1 MYIDTLTYNLHK
13 NMFLHTSD
21 TSVAKVFEVKL
32 LLAPFADA
40 DADVDIVTDEV
51 IETEEG
57 SRSRLTFSSVVLRYT
72 GLSKLIVC
80 MDLYQNFRYRAM
92 PRIAK
97 RYGTVLNKATELV
110 GVICKFLIRASAS
123 EIWNLTS
130 EIIWSS
136 N

>member
-1 MYIDTLTYNLHK
+1 MAN
-13 NMFLHTSD
+13 
-21 TSVAKVFEVKL
+21 VFEVKL

-80 MDLYQNFRYRAM
+80 RDLYQNFRYSAM

-97 RYGTVLNKATELV
+97 R
-110 GVICKFLIRASAS
+110 
-123 EIWNLTS
+123 
-130 EIIWSS
+130 
-136 N
+136 